1 MWKELRRIFSK
12 SESALRM
19 GEYFTLRRK
28 RVSIVFIGIIFAA
41 VCLILP
47 VCVFLLKSPVASFG
61 SALIAV
67 LAVVGAA
74 CVLLGRDRV
83 GSAIVLSGLELILLG
98 ILLPPALARSAE
110 YPAVLVSILGMSL
123 IALMPMGMM
132 VGGTYT
138 MVMGGVMALAVVAC
152 TTISGI
158 PELQGRRAVIL
169 LVYLLSSLV
178 LKYVTSLQD
187 GLLKRALEE
196 REKSDQALA
205 SLSRMM
211 DRVSVLKK
219 EADASAKAIADSF
232 SEVSAVM
239 GAFMAKNTELYE
251 ASGKLGQASEGAQ
264 RNLGLLLGSIE
275 AISDSVTRQASLAG
289 EHSSSQERMAAAFE
303 TIRSDVARADEI
315 TRKLSSLAEDG
326 KGTLEQTIAGVK
338 GLADYQAKTLEI
350 VGTLAKISGQTN
362 MLAMN
367 AAIEAAHAGEA
378 GAGFAVVAESVRD
391 LADSS
396 GVRTKEISTIVRT
409 MNEQIEASAAR
420 IETVAA
426 SLFQVIEETSRA
438 YELIA
443 NIARTMDA
451 FSQDNRATLEG
462 VRALALL
469 AAAIKKNAEEER
481 AVSASFS
488 ETFDSLKRSFD
499 VISAAIG
506 DLNGHN
512 EQSARILRT
521 AESARAESESVNRA
535 IDDLLADDRAAG

>member
-12 SESALRM
+12 SESGLRM
-19 GEYFTLRRK
+19 GEYFALRRK

-67 LAVVGAA
+67 LAVVGAV
-74 CVLLGRDRV
+74 CVLLGKDRL

-98 ILLPPALARSAE
+98 ILIPPALARSGE

-138 MVMGGVMALAVVAC
+138 VAMGAFMAAAVFAC

-158 PELQGRRAVIL
+158 PQLQGRRAVIL
-169 LVYLLSSLV
+169 LVYILSSLV

-187 GLLKRALEE
+187 ALLKQALDE
-196 REKSDQALA
+196 REKSDQALS

-211 DRVSVLKK
+211 ERVSVLKK
-219 EADASAKAIADSF
+219 EADSSSKAIADSF
-232 SEVSAVM
+232 AEVAAVM

-264 RNLGLLLGSIE
+264 RNLGLLLGSVQ
-275 AISDSVTRQASLAG
+275 AISDSVARQASLAG

-303 TIRSDVARADEI
+303 SIRSDVTLADEI
-315 TRKLSSLAEDG
+315 TRRLSALAEEG
-326 KGTLEQTIAGVK
+326 KGTLEQTISGVK
-338 GLADYQAKTLEI
+338 GLSDYQAKTLEI

-362 MLAMN
+362 LLAMN

-396 GVRTKEISTIVRT
+396 GVRTKEISAIVRS
-409 MNEQIEASAAR
+409 MNDQIEASAAR
-420 IETVAA
+420 IEAVAA

-451 FSQDNRATLEG
+451 FSQDNRAALEG

-481 AVSASFS
+481 SISVSFA
-488 ETFDSLKRSFD
+488 ETFDSLKRSFG

-521 AESARAESESVNRA
+521 AESARVESESVNRA